1 MKIQN
6 KGNNKKLVEK
16 EGQENE
22 GRKKVLISI
31 ISVIV
36 IIAILITGKKYWN
49 EYQVK
54 KDTDQVEK
62 MVHGEEAKTELEHIL
77 KLLDKKAL
85 TPEGK
90 IKSYKIDDSYTMKGI
105 TEAVNVK
112 LIINDDKNLTVKTAL
127 YKDSKRGALE
137 HGAILTSGKLSGL
150 LSDNGR

>member
-1 MKIQN
+1 M
-6 KGNNKKLVEK
+6 
-16 EGQENE
+16 
-22 GRKKVLISI
+22 ISI

-49 EYQVK
+49 EYRVE
-54 KDTDQVEK
+54 KDVDQVEK
-62 MVHGEEAKTELEHIL
+62 MVYGEEVKTELEHIL
-77 KLLDKKAL
+77 KLLDRKAL

-112 LIINDDKNLTVKTAL
+112 LIINDDKDLTVKTAL
-127 YKDSKRGALE
+127 HKDSKRGALE
-137 HGAILTSGKLSGL
+137 HGAILTSEKLSGL

>member
-1 MKIQN
+1 M
-6 KGNNKKLVEK
+6 
-16 EGQENE
+16 
-22 GRKKVLISI
+22 KKVLISI
-31 ISVIV
+31 ISVIA

-54 KDTDQVEK
+54 KDADQVEK

-77 KLLDKKAL
+77 KLLDRKAL

-105 TEAVNVK
+105 VETVNVK
-112 LIINDDKNLTVKTAL
+112 LIINDDKDLTVKTAI
-127 YKDSKRGALE
+127 YKDSKRGTLE
-137 HGAILTSGKLSGL
+137 HGAILTSEKLSGL

>member
-1 MKIQN
+1 M
-6 KGNNKKLVEK
+6 
-16 EGQENE
+16 
-22 GRKKVLISI
+22 KKVLISI
-31 ISVIV
+31 VSVIA

-54 KDTDQVEK
+54 KDADRVKK

-77 KLLDKKAL
+77 KSLDKKAL

-105 TEAVNVK
+105 TEAINVK
-112 LIINDDKNLTVKTAL
+112 LIINDDKDLTVKTAL

-137 HGAILTSGKLSGL
+137 HGAILTSQKLSGL
-150 LSDNGR
+150 LSDNRR

>member
-1 MKIQN
+1 M
-6 KGNNKKLVEK
+6 
-16 EGQENE
+16 
-22 GRKKVLISI
+22 ISI
-31 ISVIV
+31 IPVIA

-54 KDTDQVEK
+54 KDADQVEK

-77 KLLDKKAL
+77 KLLDRKAL

-105 TEAVNVK
+105 TEAINIK
-112 LIINDDKNLTVKTAL
+112 LIINDDKDLTIKTTL
-127 YKDSKRGALE
+127 YKDSKRGVLE
-137 HGAILTSGKLSGL
+137 HGAILTSEKLSGL

>member
-1 MKIQN
+1 M
-6 KGNNKKLVEK
+6 
-16 EGQENE
+16 
-22 GRKKVLISI
+22 KKVLISI

-49 EYQVK
+49 EYRVE
-54 KDTDQVEK
+54 KDVDQVEK
-62 MVHGEEAKTELEHIL
+62 MVYGEEVKTELEHIL

-112 LIINDDKNLTVKTAL
+112 LIINDDKDLTVKTAL

-137 HGAILTSGKLSGL
+137 PNGILTSEKLSEL
-150 LSDNGR
+150 LSNKVTG